1 MKMGQLGAWWVY
13 VLKFILPCL
22 VVSVRFRLHG
32 KLKLAKKNSPGFLL
46 SWEIR
51 FQKMNIY
58 CRRSKI
64 NCFGWGMQSEVG
76 KSVSQSFSKQTPIW
90 NISRQKNKS
99 SCRGECALEESGKK
113 ENMNWQIDNSNR
125 TEFVYLNENYAKP
138 KYLNFVK
145 FSFGCC
151 LLHKKAVQKTTRL
164 YVWVK
169 NNLCGK
175 LLPMAAFWTY
185 LMTLI
190 CPYRVV
196 ECTFSLAH
204 FRHEYSLLYA
214 ILSRLRWNV
223 SRWQR
228 GWL

>member
-1 MKMGQLGAWWVY
+1 
-13 VLKFILPCL
+13 
-22 VVSVRFRLHG
+22 
-32 KLKLAKKNSPGFLL
+32 
-46 SWEIR
+46 
-51 FQKMNIY
+51 
-58 CRRSKI
+58 
-64 NCFGWGMQSEVG
+64 
-76 KSVSQSFSKQTPIW
+76 
-90 NISRQKNKS
+90 
-99 SCRGECALEESGKK
+99 
-113 ENMNWQIDNSNR
+113 MNWQIDNSNR

-138 KYLNFVK
+138 RYLNFVK

-214 ILSRLRWNV
+214 ILSRLRWNATYPDGSGGGCKHATGDYPFFV
-223 SRWQR
+223 TPIDKNSLENCHHVTC
-228 GWL
+228 GVDKSIKISIHVIC